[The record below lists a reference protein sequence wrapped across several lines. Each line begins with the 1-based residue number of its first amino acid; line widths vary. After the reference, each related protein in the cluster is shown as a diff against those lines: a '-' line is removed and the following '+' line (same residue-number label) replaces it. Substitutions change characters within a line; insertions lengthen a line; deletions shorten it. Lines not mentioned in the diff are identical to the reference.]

1 MKSFIYSNKFSTSI
15 SALLLASFLW
25 SCGGSGGGSAKDEN
39 LSATY
44 SDNGTTFKITVRSS
58 GYSNKYYVDGTETK
72 SLSLKE
78 GYTYYFNVEDSSTN
92 NHPLFIGTS
101 SGGGNYSNEYS
112 SGVTGTRT
120 TNGLLTFTVPTDA
133 PSTLYYN
140 CGLHSSMGGVINII
154 ESNSVSTSNSSSSE
168 ITEFPSGLQKSYL
181 PQTVEGST
189 QQREYLVRYPSQPNQ
204 SNYPLVFYFHGNGD
218 TAEDFYKSLHEV
230 HELIDNNQFIGIFPQ
245 GLEKSWN
252 LGAEASKAD
261 DVAWVL
267 RIIDE
272 ISEIRFVDSS
282 SVYAVGI
289 SNGAGMVN
297 KLAKETV
304 SLKGIAPIVSQQ
316 TLELSIIDPFRGVS
330 VFQINGDDDQLI
342 PLQGGFSPQVQHQF
356 VSARESAENW
366 ALHSK
371 CATVPVTFE
380 DVWGFYPVQ
389 AFVYGNCESNQ
400 QVRYHI
406 VEGSGHSGNFGNFAL
421 HTAIWNFFRKFPGG
435 D

>member
-1 MKSFIYSNKFSTSI
+1 MAEKLRLPI
-15 SALLLASFLW
+15 LLLSITLILNTSCSDEAQLAEQCETQSSCETTTETKTNWASA
-25 SCGGSGGGSAKDEN
+25 GGIGAGVVALGALAGGGGGDSGGGGGSEPNAVQSPT
-39 LSATY
+39 L
-44 SDNGTTFKITVRSS
+44 GT
-58 GYSNKYYVDGTETK
+58 
-72 SLSLKE
+72 
-78 GYTYYFNVEDSSTN
+78 
-92 NHPLFIGTS
+92 P
-101 SGGGNYSNEYS
+101 
-112 SGVTGTRT
+112 
-120 TNGLLTFTVPTDA
+120 
-133 PSTLYYN
+133 
-140 CGLHSSMGGVINII
+140 
-154 ESNSVSTSNSSSSE
+154 

-181 PQTVEGST
+181 PQTVEGSS

-267 RIIDE
+267 GIIDE
-272 ISEIRFVDSS
+272 ISEISFVDSS
-282 SVYAVGI
+282 SAYAVGI
-289 SNGAGMVN
+289 SNGAGVVN
-297 KLAKETV
+297 QLAKETS

-316 TLELSIIDPFRGVS
+316 TLELSIINPFRGVS
-330 VFQINGDDDQLI
+330 VFQINGDDDPLI
-342 PLQGGFSPQVQHQF
+342 PLQGGFSQVQHQF